1 MGLCDHFTSSKSD
14 ALCLGGG
21 GNRRF
26 YKQSLRETQQLFL
39 TTNKRNSYK
48 ILRLWRFPPFSRN
61 TCKSQ
66 GYFVTILK
74 MLLLFCKKLQWN
86 CGCCVF
92 TRFYLRVHPVSF
104 SADAAA
110 PCSLLGSDWHLWP
123 CSYLGGCGW
132 SRGQGPAAPA
142 HGHGSCPA
150 LFTRPH
156 PPLHSEQGS
165 VCLQN
170 VKHIVRE
177 EAQSCILVMF
187 FIYFIPPVFRE
198 DCLVPQSACPLL
210 LLVVSWPCCTVH
222 KLIC

>member
-1 MGLCDHFTSSKSD
+1 MKLF
-14 ALCLGGG
+14 
-21 GNRRF
+21 NRRF
-26 YKQSLRETQQLFL
+26 FTGVNMEWKHFYISTSVTWYTGSRKIRRLFL
-39 TTNKRNSYK
+39 TTNKQNSYK
-48 ILRLWRFPPFSRN
+48 TLRLRHFTPFSGN
-61 TCKSQ
+61 TCKLQ
-66 GYFVTILK
+66 LYFVIILK
-74 MLLLFCKKLQWN
+74 ISLLFCKKLQWN

-92 TRFYLRVHPVSF
+92 TRLSLRLHPVSF
-104 SADAAA
+104 SADAAG

-165 VCLQN
+165 ACLQN

-177 EAQSCILVMF
+177 EAQSCILLMF
-187 FIYFIPPVFRE
+187 LFIFYHLCSEMVACCLSQPVSHFSSSSRR
-198 DCLVPQSACPLL
+198 LL
-210 LLVVSWPCCTVH
+210 AMLDGA
-222 KLIC
+222 